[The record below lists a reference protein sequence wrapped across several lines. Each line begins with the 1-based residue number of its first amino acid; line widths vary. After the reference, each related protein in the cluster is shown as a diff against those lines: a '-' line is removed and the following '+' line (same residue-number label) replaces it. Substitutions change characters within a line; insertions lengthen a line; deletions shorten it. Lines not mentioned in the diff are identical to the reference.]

1 MTYKFITDPSVGMWS
16 RAKRTGKGGK
26 LDAAVWARTEVDSG
40 SEMSEVES
48 EDEVKMGMDEAV
60 ERGYGSDRDAIK
72 GKKE

>member
-1 MTYKFITDPSVGMWS
+1 MWS

-26 LDAAVWARTEVDSG
+26 LDAEVWARREVDSG

-48 EDEVKMGMDEAV
+48 EDEVKMGMYQAV
-60 ERGYGSDRDAIK
+60 ERGYASDRDTVK